1 MKLPN
6 SGIIVINKPKDLTS
20 RDVVNIISKNLNIK
34 KVGHNGT
41 LDPLATGVLVICF
54 GKYTKLTG
62 VLVICFGKYTKLNDL
77 LTSHEK
83 EYIAEVTLGLET
95 DTLDITGKI
104 LNKNTPHITKEEIIK
119 ALKNFE
125 KTYNQEVP
133 KYSAVKVSGK
143 KLYEYAREGKE
154 VILPKKEVTIYQ
166 NELLSFTENKF
177 TFKTKVSKGT
187 YIRSLIRDILA
198 SLNETGTMSNLKRT
212 KQGIFKLED
221 SYTLD
226 DIKQGNFKV
235 LKVKDILNIPKI
247 IAEDNLKK
255 QIINGAKIK
264 GTYPNEVLFLDK
276 EGNELAIYEKNDEHL
291 KLKIMLYEN
300 S

>member
-54 GKYTKLTG
+54 GKYTKL
-62 VLVICFGKYTKLNDL
+62 NDL

-104 LNKNTPHITKEEIIK
+104 LNKNTPHITKEELIK

-226 DIKQGNFKV
+226 DIKQGNFKI
-235 LKVKDILNIPKI
+235 LKVKDVLNIPKI

>member
-41 LDPLATGVLVICF
+41 LDPLA
-54 GKYTKLTG
+54 TG

-235 LKVKDILNIPKI
+235 LKVKDVLNIPKI
-247 IAEDNLKK
+247 IAEGNLKK

-264 GTYPNEVLFLDK
+264 GLYPNEVLFLDK
-276 EGNELAIYEKNDEHL
+276 EGNELAIYEKDNEYL

>member
-20 RDVVNIISKNLNIK
+20 RDVVNIISENLNIK

-41 LDPLATGVLVICF
+41 LDPLA
-54 GKYTKLTG
+54 TG

-104 LNKNTPHITKEEIIK
+104 LNKNTPHITKEEIIN

>member
-41 LDPLATGVLVICF
+41 LDPLA
-54 GKYTKLTG
+54 TG

-247 IAEDNLKK
+247 IAEGNLKK

-264 GTYPNEVLFLDK
+264 GIYSNEVLFLDK

>member
-54 GKYTKLTG
+54 GKYTKL
-62 VLVICFGKYTKLNDL
+62 NDL

-104 LNKNTPHITKEEIIK
+104 LNKNTPHITKEEIIN

>member
-54 GKYTKLTG
+54 GKYTKL
-62 VLVICFGKYTKLNDL
+62 NDL

-104 LNKNTPHITKEEIIK
+104 LNKNTPHITKEELIK

>member
-41 LDPLATGVLVICF
+41 LDPLA
-54 GKYTKLTG
+54 TG

-143 KLYEYAREGKE
+143 KLYEYVREGKE

>member
-54 GKYTKLTG
+54 GKYTK
-62 VLVICFGKYTKLNDL
+62 FNDL

>member
-1 MKLPN
+1 MLLSKIREKEQPLKLPN

-41 LDPLATGVLVICF
+41 LDPLA
-54 GKYTKLTG
+54 TG

-235 LKVKDILNIPKI
+235 LKVKDVLNIPKI

>member
-20 RDVVNIISKNLNIK
+20 RDVVNIISKNLNTK

-41 LDPLATGVLVICF
+41 LDPLA
-54 GKYTKLTG
+54 TG

-235 LKVKDILNIPKI
+235 LKVKDVLNIPKI

>member
-54 GKYTKLTG
+54 GKYTKL
-62 VLVICFGKYTKLNDL
+62 NDL

-104 LNKNTPHITKEEIIK
+104 LNKNTPHITKEELIK

-212 KQGIFKLED
+212 KQGIFKLD
-221 SYTLD
+221 GSYTLD

-235 LKVKDILNIPKI
+235 LKVKDVLNIPKI
-247 IAEDNLKK
+247 IAEGNLKK

-276 EGNELAIYEKNDEHL
+276 EGNELAIYEKNDEYL